1 MKIGLALGSGSSRG
15 WAHIGILEALEELGI
30 HPTIVAGTSIGAIVG
45 AAYAADRLALLKT
58 RLASFTRLDLARFFR
73 IGRSRSFVD
82 TAKLQDFFDQY
93 VVSPDTRI
101 EDLPIRYATVA
112 TALESGREVW
122 LTTGLVTRAIWA
134 SIALPGVFAPYWYQG
149 HWFLD
154 GGLVNPVPVSVCRAL
169 GADVVIA
176 VNLNGDLLSRYAF
189 AGMQAMEAEGK
200 SGDWGSRISR
210 VFHGGKHKG
219 AKQQPAAPGFVDTLA
234 ASINIVQE
242 RITRSRMAGDPPD
255 LVLMPRLA
263 HVSLLEF
270 YRGEEA
276 IEEGRQA
283 VRRMLPMI
291 ESLLGRE
298 RGDTEA

>member
-15 WAHIGILEALEELGI
+15 WAHIGVLEALEELGI

-210 VFHGGKHKG
+210 VFHSGKHKG
-219 AKQQPAAPGFVDTLA
+219 AKQLPAAPGFVDTLA

>member
-15 WAHIGILEALEELGI
+15 WAHIGVIEALEELGI
-30 HPTIVAGTSIGAIVG
+30 RPAVVAGTSIGALVG
-45 AAYAADRLALLKT
+45 AAYAAGRLSTLKA
-58 RLASFTRLDLARFFR
+58 RLDSLTRLDLARFFR

-82 TAKLQDFFDQY
+82 TERLQDFFDQY
-93 VVSPDTRI
+93 VVPPDARI
-101 EDLPIRYATVA
+101 EDLPVKYAAVA

-122 LTTGLVTRAIWA
+122 LTTGLVTSAIWA
-134 SIALPGVFAPYWYQG
+134 SIALPGVFAPYWYQK

-176 VNLNGDLLSRYAF
+176 VNLNGELLSRYGFSGAQGT
-189 AGMQAMEAEGK
+189 AEA
-200 SGDWGSRISR
+200 SRNDDWGRRISR
-210 VFHGGKHKG
+210 VFHGARHKD
-219 AKQQPAAPGFVDTLA
+219 AQQTPAVPGFVETIA

-270 YRGEEA
+270 YRGAEA

-283 VRRMLPMI
+283 VRRMLPAI
-291 ESLLGRE
+291 ESMLR
-298 RGDTEA
+298 RQGDASV